1 VEKANPEFLDF
12 CEDISQLKYLNETS
26 VLNSL
31 RQRYANNLIHTYA
44 GAKNLLVI
52 NSMIPM
58 MSLYSEKVVSMFRG
72 CKADFGILDM
82 PPHIY
87 SLSKLTQE
95 GRKENINMIYFIF
108 SSIHIFGNGAD

>member
-1 VEKANPEFLDF
+1 MLGY
-12 CEDISQLKYLNETS
+12 C
-26 VLNSL
+26 
-31 RQRYANNLIHTYA
+31 RYANNLIHTYA
-44 GAKNLLVI
+44 GAKNLLII

-87 SLSKLTQE
+87 SLSKIQKISFL
-95 GRKENINMIYFIF
+95 RVLLFINRFFF
-108 SSIHIFGNGAD
+108 SSIHIFGDGANEKESEHHIPGSQWGG